1 MIRVPIPAGPPGL
14 EALRPY
20 LKAALDGTGPAIVP
34 VPVVGMTVSSQF
46 VQRVLDAT
54 RPDDPSSPLEDDDI
68 AVVMPTSGSTGSPR
82 GVLHTGTS
90 LHALSEAVNGG
101 GAPQW
106 IAALPVTSMGGFNV
120 ALRAWHCGIDPIA
133 LPSIGGAAAFTPE
146 AFAAAV
152 QEAGH
157 RSDDIRVSLVS
168 AQLRRLLADDG
179 GSAALAR
186 CRQVLV
192 GAGPVPSATMQAARD
207 AGVVVI
213 PTYGA
218 TETAGGCV
226 YQGRPLPG
234 VNIRIDSANDEVIVD
249 GPMLARGY
257 RLQPALTSERFTP
270 EGYRTTDLGRWA
282 DGRLSI
288 VGRMDDVVIIAGVNV
303 SVGAVEAAIAE
314 LPDIAACAVV
324 AVTPAAREPELAV
337 LAVLRDGELDAEGGS
352 LLASKSTER
361 IRQTVLT
368 QLGGPAV
375 PRRVAFARELPSLPN
390 GKPDR
395 TLIAAQAARM
405 EGYAWQP

>member
-1 MIRVPIPAGPPGL
+1 
-14 EALRPY
+14 
-20 LKAALDGTGPAIVP
+20 
-34 VPVVGMTVSSQF
+34 MTVSSQF

-54 RPDDPSSPLEDDDI
+54 RPDDPSSPLEDEDI

-82 GVLHTGTS
+82 GVLHTSAS
-90 LHALSEAVNGG
+90 LQALSDAVNGG
-101 GAPQW
+101 GQPQW
-106 IAALPVTSMGGFNV
+106 IAALPLTSIGGFNV

-152 QEAGH
+152 QEAGR
-157 RSDDIRVSLVS
+157 RSDDIRVSLVA
-168 AQLRRLLADDG
+168 AQLRRLLADDD

-192 GAGPVPSATMQAARD
+192 GAGPVPSTTLQAAHD
-207 AGVVVI
+207 AGVAVI

-226 YQGRPLPG
+226 YEGRPLPG
-234 VNIRIDSANDEVIVD
+234 VMIRIDAVNDEVIVD

-257 RLQPALTSERFTP
+257 RLQPALTAERFTP

-282 DGRLSI
+282 DGSLSI
-288 VGRMDDVVIIAGVNV
+288 LGRLDDVVIIAGVNV
-303 SVGAVEAAIAE
+303 SVGAVESAIAE

-324 AVTPAAREPELAV
+324 AVTNAAGEPELAV
-337 LAVLRDGELDAEGGS
+337 VGVLRDGEVDADGTS
-352 LLASKSTER
+352 PLATRSAER
-361 IRQTVLT
+361 IRQAVLA
-368 QLGGPAV
+368 QLGNPAV
-375 PRRVAFARELPSLPN
+375 PRRIAFARELPSLPN

-395 TLIAAQAARM
+395 TLIADRATRM
-405 EGYAWQP
+405 EGFAWQP